1 MKNVG
6 DLMKRL
12 QKMMPPNVE
21 PAFKTGEEL
30 LAWQKEQGE
39 IRAAALAREKPG
51 YENAAHIQP
60 FRYPSAASEL
70 FVRKLSGRVR
80 RSDERP
86 EQSPPVC

>member
-39 IRAAALAREKPG
+39 IRAAALARENRAMKMQRTLNP
-51 YENAAHIQP
+51 APAKTIWP
-60 FRYPSAASEL
+60 PPSATNCYCAAS
-70 FVRKLSGRVR
+70 RY
-80 RSDERP
+80 
-86 EQSPPVC
+86 